1 VSILAQKATRR
12 KWCVAYR
19 GSVHASVTYFQA
31 IVMGIVQGVTE
42 LFPVSSLGH
51 GVLVPALF
59 GWHNLVGSQS
69 VKQSFFLVFLVGL
82 HVGTALGLLLFYRKT
97 WGALFRGLFTQ
108 LGRVRTD
115 GVSSLWHLNE
125 RTINANY
132 RLLVILAV
140 GSVPVGVAGVLLESK
155 LRELFAKPL
164 AAALFLI
171 VNGFIL
177 LLGERLR
184 SNRGRHARFKR
195 IDDLSARGA
204 FEVGSAQIFALL
216 AGISRSGVTM
226 VAGLMSGLDH
236 EGAANF
242 SFLLAT
248 PVILLAGLY
257 KLPGLFGSLGD
268 GVRLQ
273 TLVGALFAMV
283 TAYGAVRFLTRWFK
297 TKTLTPFA
305 IYCLIAGAACAVR
318 FA

>member
-1 VSILAQKATRR
+1 
-12 KWCVAYR
+12 
-19 GSVHASVTYFQA
+19 
-31 IVMGIVQGVTE
+31 MGVIQGVTE

-59 GWHNLVGSQS
+59 GWHNLVGTQS

-82 HVGTALGLLLFYRKT
+82 HVGTALGLLLFYRRT
-97 WGALFRGLFTQ
+97 WAALFRGLFTQ
-108 LGRVRTD
+108 LGRVRNE
-115 GVSSLWHLNE
+115 GASLLWRLNDS
-125 RTINANY
+125 INENY
-132 RLLVILAV
+132 RLLAILAI
-140 GSVPVGVAGVLLESK
+140 GSVPVGVVGVLLESK

-164 AAALFLI
+164 AAAVFLM
-171 VNGFIL
+171 VNGLIL

-184 SNRGRHARFKR
+184 RSRGRHARCQ
-195 IDDLSARGA
+195 DVDTLAPSAALG
-204 FEVGSAQIFALL
+204 VGSAQILALL

-226 VAGLMSGLDH
+226 VAGLLSGLDH

-257 KLPGLFGSLGD
+257 KLPELFGTIGD

-283 TAYGAVRFLTRWFK
+283 TAYVAVRFLTKWFK

-305 IYCLIAGAACAVR
+305 IYCLITGALCAVR

>member
-1 VSILAQKATRR
+1 V
-12 KWCVAYR
+12 Y
-19 GSVHASVTYFQA
+19 ASLTYFQA
-31 IVMGIVQGVTE
+31 IVMGVIQGVTE

-59 GWHNLVGSQS
+59 GWHNLVGTQS

-82 HVGTALGLLLFYRKT
+82 HVGTALGLLVFYRRT
-97 WGALFRGLFTQ
+97 WAALFRGLFTQ
-108 LGRVRTD
+108 LGRVRD
-115 GVSSLWHLNE
+115 EGASSLWRLNDAS
-125 RTINANY
+125 INENY
-132 RLLVILAV
+132 RLLALLAI
-140 GSVPVGVAGVLLESK
+140 GSVPVGVVGVLLESK

-164 AAALFLI
+164 AAAVFLM
-171 VNGFIL
+171 VNGLIL

-184 SNRGRHARFKR
+184 RSRGRHARFQ
-195 IDDLSARGA
+195 DVDTLAPSAALG
-204 FEVGSAQIFALL
+204 VGSAQILALL

-226 VAGLMSGLDH
+226 VAGLLSGLDH

-257 KLPGLFGSLGD
+257 KLPELFGTLGH

-283 TAYGAVRFLTRWFK
+283 TAYVAVRFLTKWFK
-297 TKTLTPFA
+297 TKTLAPFA
-305 IYCLIAGAACAVR
+305 VYCLIAGALCAVR

>member
-1 VSILAQKATRR
+1 
-12 KWCVAYR
+12 
-19 GSVHASVTYFQA
+19 VHASLSFFQA
-31 IVMGIVQGVTE
+31 IVMGIIQGVTE

-82 HVGTALGLLLFYRKT
+82 HVGTALGLVLFYRRT
-97 WGALFRGLFTQ
+97 WAALVRGFFHQ
-108 LGRVRTD
+108 LGRVRD
-115 GVSSLWHLNE
+115 EGASSLWQLNSPSID
-125 RTINANY
+125 RNY
-132 RLLVILAV
+132 RLLIILAV
-140 GSVPVGVAGVLLESK
+140 GSIPVGIVGVVLESK

-164 AAALFLI
+164 AAAVFLMI
-171 VNGFIL
+171 NGLIL

-184 SNRGRHARFKR
+184 RTRGRHASSPKT
-195 IDDLSARGA
+195 DDISPSNALGI
-204 FEVGSAQIFALL
+204 GSAQILALL

-226 VAGLMSGLDH
+226 VAGLLSGLDH
-236 EGAANF
+236 EEAANF

-257 KLPGLFGSLGD
+257 KLPALFGSLGD

-273 TLVGALFAMV
+273 TLVGALFAMA
-283 TAYGAVRFLTRWFK
+283 TAYVAVRFLTRWFK
-297 TKTLTPFA
+297 TNTLRPFA
-305 IYCLIAGAACAVR
+305 IYCLVAGALCVLR